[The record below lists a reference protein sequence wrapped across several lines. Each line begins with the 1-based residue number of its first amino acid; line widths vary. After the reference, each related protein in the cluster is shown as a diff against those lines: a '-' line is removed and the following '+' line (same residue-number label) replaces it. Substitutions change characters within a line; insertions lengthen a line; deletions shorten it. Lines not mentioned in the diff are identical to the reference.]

1 MLEIT
6 ERAAGD
12 VVVLEL
18 KGRMVL
24 EGGELALKAYVD
36 RLVQQGRRKI
46 VLDLRGVSY
55 IDSAGLGMLVAKYA
69 SVRRNGGDVR
79 LVHVTERSNRLLS
92 ITKLVTVFRMFESEA
107 EAVASFNG
115 S

>member
-6 ERAAGD
+6 ERTAGD
-12 VVVLEL
+12 VVVLVL

-24 EGGELALKAYVD
+24 EGGELALKAHVD
-36 RLVQQGRRKI
+36 RLVQEGRRKI

-115 S
+115 N

>member
-36 RLVQQGRRKI
+36 RLVQEGRRKI

>member
-24 EGGELALKAYVD
+24 EGGELALKATST
-36 RLVQQGRRKI
+36 GWCRRGGAKSSSTCAA
-46 VLDLRGVSY
+46 VSY

-92 ITKLVTVFRMFESEA
+92 ITKLATVFRMFESEA

>member
-12 VVVLEL
+12 VVVLAL

-24 EGGELALKAYVD
+24 EGGEMALKAYVD
-36 RLVQQGRRKI
+36 RLVQEGRRKI

-79 LVHVTERSNRLLS
+79 LVHVTARSNRLLS
-92 ITKLVTVFRMFESEA
+92 ITKLATVFRMFESEA

-115 S
+115 G